1 MWLQICAFECST
13 SDGLPRWLTQFS
25 APNVGRIVRQLQG
38 VVGTNQGGQ
47 TYVVSFERYTHRHY
61 RKK

>member
-25 APNVGRIVRQLQG
+25 APNVGRISSPSA
-38 VVGTNQGGQ
+38 TGG
-47 TYVVSFERYTHRHY
+47 SRYPSLWPNICGII
-61 RKK
+61 